1 MKLDKEAPLKRVVG
15 QPKAPSSDI
24 RCKLKQKEQRAGHPR
39 FLEHGP
45 MCGVVS
51 PKGQGVGPDL
61 MGSTKGLQTSLEMSR
76 GSESVFGEWR
86 GIEVIC

>member
-1 MKLDKEAPLKRVVG
+1 
-15 QPKAPSSDI
+15 
-24 RCKLKQKEQRAGHPR
+24 
-39 FLEHGP
+39 